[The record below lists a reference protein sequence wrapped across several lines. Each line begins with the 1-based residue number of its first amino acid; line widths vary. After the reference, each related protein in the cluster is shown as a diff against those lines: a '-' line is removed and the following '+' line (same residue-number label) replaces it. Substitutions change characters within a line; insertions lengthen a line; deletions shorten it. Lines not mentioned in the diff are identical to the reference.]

1 VASDKPSAVSRY
13 ATSTKNIAG
22 CTLAIGGPVLAL
34 LGVVAPPVGLAL
46 APVLYAVGAIAA
58 PGRHKVNIVAGLD
71 QSDVTRSLDQ
81 IQRRT
86 SGRVPSDLERQAVAI
101 STAIKEILPRADAL
115 GAGSPAQF
123 VLVQCATDYLPSAL
137 QAYLDLPRNYAEQQ
151 IVADGKTPHT
161 LLSEQLTVLQKQIA
175 EIADAVNRAD
185 TDKLVANGRFLAEK
199 FGRGPLDLGGPE
211 ERSD

>member
-1 VASDKPSAVSRY
+1 VASEKPSALSNY

-58 PGRHKVNIVAGLD
+58 PGRRKVNVVAGLD
-71 QSDVTRSLDQ
+71 QTDVTRSLDQ

-86 SGRVPSDLERQAVAI
+86 AGRVPPDLAAQAVAI

-115 GAGSPAQF
+115 GAGSPGQF

-137 QAYLDLPRNYAEQQ
+137 QAYLDLPRNYAEHHV
-151 IVADGKTPHT
+151 VAEGKTPHA
-161 LLSEQLTVLQKQIA
+161 LLSDQLSMLKKQID

-185 TDKLVANGRFLAEK
+185 TDKLLANGRFLAEK
-199 FGRGPLDLGGPE
+199 FGRGPLDLGESG
-211 ERSD
+211 DTK